1 MRMHQSRPADFR
13 KGKAL
18 GKNHRLICWQKPTK
32 KPRAMRQEQFDLL
45 PAQIT
50 LRMLRLHISA
60 PGFRTRTIVLVT
72 TLLDTKLYPPEALFE
87 LYRRRWAIE
96 LFLRDIKTTMKMDV
110 LRCKSPAMVQRELA
124 MHCIAYNLIRT
135 LMLEAS
141 ICYHV
146 ALDRISFKGTVDTLR
161 QWAPVIA
168 RLQAKAKRRS
178 ALINA
183 LLLVIATDPVPLRP
197 NRREPRA
204 VKRRPKPFQLLNKL
218 RHRMKDTPHR
228 DKFYT
233 RRPKK
238 NRA

>member
-1 MRMHQSRPADFR
+1 M
-13 KGKAL
+13 
-18 GKNHRLICWQKPTK
+18 
-32 KPRAMRQEQFDLL
+32 
-45 PAQIT
+45 
-50 LRMLRLHISA
+50 
-60 PGFRTRTIVLVT
+60 LVT
-72 TLLDTKLYPPEALFE
+72 TLLDAKHYPPQALLE

-197 NRREPRA
+197 NRREPRS
-204 VKRRPKPFQLLNKL
+204 VKRRPKPFQLRNKL